1 MSSFSSTQQRNGSRL
16 AKVMRSADDSS
27 DADDSQNTTSCHAE
41 VRSHGSFRTRAE
53 SSPVRTSF
61 SSSLNQATPAR
72 SYFQRTYHATAT
84 PQNIPYT
91 SSSSIRED
99 TAELASRALSD
110 VVSIRSRTPPTHHTP
125 PAIDTTQ
132 ANSDFFFEEP
142 SESSIAIDRNDAE
155 YPDVIEEVS
164 EPVSPE
170 SRPSFHKKSPTTS
183 ILTDMIKNTP
193 PTEEDEISSDRRHG
207 DGRLG
212 IRVQDT
218 PDAELFQP
226 HERTSLLHSN
236 PIHASQKHQSYT
248 SFCDLESLER
258 EREGN
263 LDKLQRKFASTRDQS
278 IHIAHV
284 LLNPKAWDR
293 RKVWQVIILRPV
305 GYVPAIALGL
315 LLNILDALS
324 YGLILFPLGSVV
336 FEGRKFAKLLSGKTL
351 LTSEVG
357 PDGIS
362 MFYISCIVSQ
372 LIYSLGGSVFKGG
385 VGSEMIEVVPFFH
398 KMAFTILA
406 RVGEDNPK
414 SVLATTVLS
423 YSLSSLLTGAVFYL
437 MGRLKLGSLI
447 GFFPRHILI
456 GCIGGVGWFLVAT
469 GLEVSARLEGNL
481 AYNLGTVMKLIQLDT
496 VFLWTI
502 PLVLSVVLLVTKR
515 WVQYPL
521 TDAIYF
527 LSIICIFYFFV
538 AAIPQLNFEDLRSNG
553 WIFEA
558 PEAGVPFYHF
568 YSLYDFGAV
577 DWKALGSTIPAMFAL
592 TFFGVLHVPIN
603 IPALAMSTDED
614 NLDLDRELRAHGWS
628 NALSG
633 LCGSIQNYLVY
644 TNTVLFMRSGGD
656 SRIAGVLLAVA
667 TFGILVVGPVL
678 IGFIPIMVVGAL
690 IFFLG
695 FELMREALVNTWGRV
710 NRLEYL
716 TILIIV
722 VTMGAYDFVV
732 GIFIGIVLACMS
744 FVIQTSQIS
753 AIRKV
758 IDGQT
763 ASSTVR
769 RHALQR
775 HFLRQV
781 GHQIY
786 VMKLAG
792 YLFFGTIVGVEN
804 RIRALLHEDAFASQP
819 IRFIILDLSKV
830 DGVDFSAAEAF
841 PRINRILNIRDV
853 QMLMS
858 GMSLNGS
865 IRKSLYNVGLLRE
878 DDGVEVFEDLNS
890 ALEFCENDLLKT
902 LYHYGDPASSS
913 ESNTTILAIPEPT
926 KAQFPEEIV
935 FNSPRRD
942 HLRQMAA
949 TTLRE
954 QQNSMPN
961 KNAEQYEQPLQ
972 LMLFAFYNFSRKD
985 ISFWKRVTPFFT
997 QREYG
1002 QGTTLYSRGDPADG
1016 FYILQTGI
1024 LRAEYTLDQGTFSE
1038 LIVSGTTCGEL
1049 PFFSDTTRTST
1060 TTADTDCVTW
1070 VLNKT
1075 KWERMQKEEPG
1086 VAQELLKIS
1095 LKLTSERMDALT
1107 KYMLTSG

>member
-1 MSSFSSTQQRNGSRL
+1 MSSFTSARQWNGLRL
-16 AKVMRSADDSS
+16 AKVMRSVDDSS
-27 DADDSQNTTSCHAE
+27 DAEDSQNTTSRQTD
-41 VRSHGSFRTRAE
+41 VRSQGSFRTRGE

-72 SYFQRTYHATAT
+72 SYFQRAYHATAA
-84 PQNIPYT
+84 PQNVTHT
-91 SSSSIRED
+91 SSSSVRED

-110 VVSIRSRTPPTHHTP
+110 VGSIRSRTPPTHHTSYVVDSA
-125 PAIDTTQ
+125 PAISELLLDEP
-132 ANSDFFFEEP
+132 FEP
-142 SESSIAIDRNDAE
+142 TIAVDRNDAE
-155 YPDVIEEVS
+155 YPAVIEEVS

-170 SRPSFHKKSPTTS
+170 MRSSSQSKSATAS
-183 ILTDMIKNTP
+183 ILSNMMIRMPSSTD
-193 PTEEDEISSDRRHG
+193 EDQLSSNRRRGHG
-207 DGRLG
+207 YSGV
-212 IRVQDT
+212 RVQDT
-218 PDAELFQP
+218 RNEELSQN
-226 HERTSLLHSN
+226 HERTPLLRSKS
-236 PIHASQKHQSYT
+236 IRASQEYQDYS
-248 SFCDLESLER
+248 SFRDLESLGQG
-258 EREGN
+258 REGN
-263 LDKLQRKFASTRDQS
+263 LANHQQNISSSREQS
-278 IHIAHV
+278 IQTASV
-284 LLNPKAWDR
+284 QFNPRTWNR
-293 RKVWQVIILRPV
+293 RKVWHVIVLRPV

-336 FEGRKFAKLLSGKTL
+336 FEGL
-351 LTSEVG
+351 G

-372 LIYSLGGSVFKGG
+372 LVYSLGGSIFKGG

-406 RVGEDNPK
+406 RIGEDNPK
-414 SVLATTVLS
+414 SVIATTVLS
-423 YSLSSLLTGAVFYL
+423 YSLSSILTGAAFYL

-447 GFFPRHILI
+447 GFFPRHILV

-469 GLEVSARLEGNL
+469 GLEVSARLDGNL
-481 AYNLGTVMKLIQLDT
+481 EYNMGTLLKLIQLDT
-496 VFLWTI
+496 VLLWTI
-502 PLVLSVVLLVTKR
+502 PLVLSVALLVTKR
-515 WVQYPL
+515 WVQHPL

-527 LSIICIFYFFV
+527 MSIICIFYFFV
-538 AAIPQLNFEDLRSNG
+538 AAIPQLNFEDLRSRG

-558 PEAGVPFYHF
+558 PEAGIPFYHF
-568 YSLYDFGAV
+568 YSLYDFRAV
-577 DWKALGSTIPAMFAL
+577 NWKALGSTVPAMCAL
-592 TFFGVLHVPIN
+592 TFFGLLHVPIN

-614 NLDLDRELRAHGWS
+614 NLDLNRELRAHGLS

-667 TFGILVVGPVL
+667 TFGILITGPVL

-732 GIFIGIVLACMS
+732 GIFVGIVLACMS

-753 AIRKV
+753 AIRKI

-781 GHQIY
+781 GHQIF

-804 RIRALLHEDAFASQP
+804 RIRALLHDDVFACQP

-841 PRINRILNIRDV
+841 PRINRILHMRDV
-853 QMLMS
+853 QLLMS
-858 GMSLNGS
+858 GMTLNGS
-865 IRKSLYNVGLLRE
+865 IRTSLYNLGLLRD

-902 LYHYGDPASSS
+902 LYHYGDPARPPGP
-913 ESNTTILAIPEPT
+913 NTVVVDIPNPT
-926 KAQFPEEIV
+926 KPQFSGEIT

-942 HLRQMAA
+942 HLRNMAA

-954 QQNSMPN
+954 QQKSMAN
-961 KNAEQYEQPLQ
+961 TNAEQYEQPLQ
-972 LMLFAFYNFSRKD
+972 LMLFAFYNFSSKD
-985 ISFWKRVTPFFT
+985 TSFWTRVTPYFT

-1002 QGTTLYSRGDPADG
+1002 QGTTLYSRADQADG

-1024 LRAEYTLDQGTFSE
+1024 LRAEYILDQGTYSE

-1049 PFFSDTTRTST
+1049 PFFSGTTRTST

-1075 KWERMQKEEPG
+1075 KWEKMQKEEPD

-1095 LKLTSERMDALT
+1095 LKLTSERMDAIT
-1107 KYMLTSG
+1107 K

>member
-1 MSSFSSTQQRNGSRL
+1 MSSFNSTRQRNGSRL
-16 AKVMRSADDSS
+16 AKVMRSIDDSS
-27 DADDSQNTTSCHAE
+27 DAEDSQNITSRQTE
-41 VRSHGSFRTRAE
+41 VRSQGSFGTRGE
-53 SSPVRTSF
+53 SSPVWTSF

-72 SYFQRTYHATAT
+72 SYFQRTYHATAA
-84 PQNIPYT
+84 PQNVAYT
-91 SSSSIRED
+91 SSSSVRED

-110 VVSIRSRTPPTHHTP
+110 VGSIPSRTPPPHHTP
-125 PAIDTTQ
+125 YAEDTTHAISQ
-132 ANSDFFFEEP
+132 LFFDELSEP
-142 SESSIAIDRNDAE
+142 NIAVDRNDAE
-155 YPDVIEEVS
+155 YPDVIDEVS
-164 EPVSPE
+164 EPVSPDMR
-170 SRPSFHKKSPTTS
+170 SSSQKKSPTTS
-183 ILTDMIKNTP
+183 ILTNMIKNMP
-193 PTEEDEISSDRRHG
+193 PTEEDQVLSNNRGGYGYSG
-207 DGRLG
+207 V
-212 IRVQDT
+212 RVQDT
-218 PDAELFQP
+218 RNDELSQT

-236 PIHASQKHQSYT
+236 SIRASQKHQSYT
-248 SFCDLESLER
+248 SFRDLESLEQD
-258 EREGN
+258 REGN
-263 LDKLQRKFASTRDQS
+263 LAKLQRNFASSRDQS
-278 IHIAHV
+278 IHIAHIFF
-284 LLNPKAWDR
+284 NPKRWDV
-293 RKVWQVIILRPV
+293 RKVWQVIVLRPA
-305 GYVPAIALGL
+305 GYVPAIVLGL

-336 FEGRKFAKLLSGKTL
+336 FEGL
-351 LTSEVG
+351 G

-372 LIYSLGGSVFKGG
+372 LVYSLGGSIFKGG

-414 SVLATTVLS
+414 SVIATTVLS
-423 YSLSSLLTGAVFYL
+423 YSLSSILTGAVFYL

-447 GFFPRHILI
+447 GFFPRHILV
-456 GCIGGVGWFLVAT
+456 GCIGGVGWFLVVT
-469 GLEVSARLEGNL
+469 GIEVSARLDGKLE
-481 AYNLGTVMKLIQLDT
+481 YNLGTLMKLIQLDT
-496 VFLWTI
+496 ILLWTI
-502 PLVLSVVLLVTKR
+502 PLVLSVILLVTKR
-515 WVQYPL
+515 WVQHPL

-538 AAIPQLNFEDLRSNG
+538 AAIPQLNFEDLRSRG
-553 WIFEA
+553 WIFQA
-558 PEAGVPFYHF
+558 PKAGIPFYHF

-577 DWKALGSTIPAMFAL
+577 DWEALGSTVPAMCAL
-592 TFFGVLHVPIN
+592 TFFGLLHVPIN
-603 IPALAMSTDED
+603 IPALAMSIGED
-614 NLDLDRELRAHGWS
+614 NLDLNRELRAHGWS
-628 NALSG
+628 NTLSG
-633 LCGSIQNYLVY
+633 FCGSIQNYLVY

-656 SRIAGVLLAVA
+656 SRIAGVLLAAA
-667 TFGILVVGPVL
+667 TFGVLLSGPVL
-678 IGFIPIMVVGAL
+678 IGYIPIMVVGAL

-695 FELMREALVNTWGRV
+695 FELMREAL
-710 NRLEYL
+710 
-716 TILIIV
+716 ILIIV

-732 GIFIGIVLACMS
+732 GIFVGIVLACMS

-753 AIRKV
+753 AIRKI

-804 RIRALLHEDAFASQP
+804 CIRALLHEDAFASQP

-841 PRINRILNIRDV
+841 PRINRILNMRDV

-890 ALEFCENDLLKT
+890 ALEFCENDLLKS
-902 LYHYGDPASSS
+902 LYHYGDPANPP
-913 ESNTTILAIPEPT
+913 EPDAIVVDIPEPI
-926 KAQFPEEIV
+926 KPQFPGEIIY
-935 FNSPRRD
+935 NSPRRD
-942 HLRQMAA
+942 HLRNMAA

-954 QQNSMPN
+954 QQKSMPN
-961 KNAEQYEQPLQ
+961 KNVEQYEQPLQ
-972 LMLFAFYNFSRKD
+972 LMLFAFYNFSSKD
-985 ISFWKRVTPFFT
+985 ASFWTRVAPFFT

-1002 QGTTLYSRGDPADG
+1002 HGTTLYSRGSRADG

-1049 PFFSDTTRTST
+1049 PFFSGTTRTST

-1075 KWERMQKEEPG
+1075 KWEKLQKEEPDI
-1086 VAQELLKIS
+1086 AQELLKIS
-1095 LKLTSERMDALT
+1095 LKLTSERMDAIT
-1107 KYMLTSG
+1107 KYLDPWFCLWWP